1 MIFIFLAILKFHMI
15 SFILFLVLDTKL
27 VSYCLVAFDLI
38 YKLHEDTFFLIFP
51 WIEVYSITQMLFIN
65 VLCQICS
72 ILCFM

>member
-1 MIFIFLAILKFHMI
+1 
-15 SFILFLVLDTKL
+15 LDTKL